1 MCGLTVRYMVERSV
15 GNVMSAKKMF
25 YSMGEVSEMFDVN
38 PSLIRHWESK
48 FDCLRP
54 HKNKKGNRLFSP
66 SDVEK
71 LKQIYHLVKER
82 GMTLE
87 GANKAMKSSR
97 GVLSRDTE
105 LLERLQ
111 RIRAALVEV
120 REELRD
126 GVQDDIVEEAY
137 SVADTVEMPIASDV
151 AVDAERAD
159 IADIDI
165 KDTDTASAETEN
177 VDVVHA
183 GSEGAD
189 EDSVAV
195 AEQEAPDDP
204 AAVADAEVVASP
216 DPEASEAA
224 AAGDRRLRPC
234 RPRAVRAAAR
244 RAMRRRRSYSRST
257 SSRCFSRLGYLAVF
271 GYEDQRCG
279 GCDRGVCTARPA
291 GVVR

>member
-1 MCGLTVRYMVERSV
+1 MMCGLTVRYMVERSV

-151 AVDAERAD
+151 AVDVERAD
-159 IADIDI
+159 KQDAV
-165 KDTDTASAETEN
+165 TDTASAETES
-177 VDVVHA
+177 VDAEHA
-183 GSEGAD
+183 EPESAD

-216 DPEASEAA
+216 DPEVSEAA
-224 AAGDRRLRPC
+224 AAGESEPVRPSVA
-234 RPRAVRAAAR
+234 AVSPKSRT
-244 RAMRRRRSYSRST
+244 RRRKKGDDEEKEL
-257 SSRCFSRLGYLAVF
+257 FPF
-271 GYEDQRCG
+271 YEQSLF
-279 GCDRGVCTARPA
+279 
-291 GVVR
+291 

>member
-1 MCGLTVRYMVERSV
+1 MMCGRTVRYMVERSV

-126 GVQDDIVEEAY
+126 GVQDDIVEEAD
-137 SVADTVEMPIASDV
+137 SVADTVEAPLASDV
-151 AVDAERAD
+151 AVDVERAD
-159 IADIDI
+159 KQDAV
-165 KDTDTASAETEN
+165 TDTASAETEN

-204 AAVADAEVVASP
+204 AAAADAEDVASL

-224 AAGDRRLRPC
+224 AAGESEPVRLSVA
-234 RPRAVRAAAR
+234 AVSPKSRT
-244 RAMRRRRSYSRST
+244 RRRKKGDEEEKEL
-257 SSRCFSRLGYLAVF
+257 FPF
-271 GYEDQRCG
+271 YEQSLF
-279 GCDRGVCTARPA
+279 
-291 GVVR
+291 

>member
-1 MCGLTVRYMVERSV
+1 MMCGLTVRYMVERSV

-126 GVQDDIVEEAY
+126 GVQDDIVEEAD
-137 SVADTVEMPIASDV
+137 SVADTVEAPLASDV

-159 IADIDI
+159 IADI
-165 KDTDTASAETEN
+165 KDTDTASAETES
-177 VDVVHA
+177 VDAEHA
-183 GSEGAD
+183 EPESAD

-204 AAVADAEVVASP
+204 AAAADAEDVASL

-224 AAGDRRLRPC
+224 AAGESEPVRPSVA
-234 RPRAVRAAAR
+234 AVSPKSRT
-244 RAMRRRRSYSRST
+244 RRRKKGDEEEKEL
-257 SSRCFSRLGYLAVF
+257 FPF
-271 GYEDQRCG
+271 YEQSLF
-279 GCDRGVCTARPA
+279 
-291 GVVR
+291 

>member
-1 MCGLTVRYMVERSV
+1 MMCGLTVRYMVERSV

-151 AVDAERAD
+151 AVDVERAD
-159 IADIDI
+159 KQDAV
-165 KDTDTASAETEN
+165 TDTASAETEN
-177 VDVVHA
+177 VDAEHA
-183 GSEGAD
+183 EPESAD

-204 AAVADAEVVASP
+204 AAAADAEDVASL

-224 AAGDRRLRPC
+224 AAGESEPVRPSVA
-234 RPRAVRAAAR
+234 AVSPKSRT
-244 RAMRRRRSYSRST
+244 RRRKKGDDEEKEL
-257 SSRCFSRLGYLAVF
+257 FPF
-271 GYEDQRCG
+271 YEQSLF
-279 GCDRGVCTARPA
+279 
-291 GVVR
+291 

>member
-1 MCGLTVRYMVERSV
+1 MCGRTVRYMVERSV

-82 GMTLE
+82 GMTL
-87 GANKAMKSSR
+87 
-97 GVLSRDTE
+97 TE

-165 KDTDTASAETEN
+165 KDTDTASAETES
-177 VDVVHA
+177 VDAEHA
-183 GSEGAD
+183 EPESAD

-204 AAVADAEVVASP
+204 AAAADAEDVASL

-224 AAGDRRLRPC
+224 SAEEPEAAPVK
-234 RPRAVRAAAR
+234 PSVAAVSPKSRT
-244 RAMRRRRSYSRST
+244 RRRKKGDEEEKEL
-257 SSRCFSRLGYLAVF
+257 FPF
-271 GYEDQRCG
+271 YEQSLF
-279 GCDRGVCTARPA
+279 
-291 GVVR
+291 

>member
-1 MCGLTVRYMVERSV
+1 
-15 GNVMSAKKMF
+15 MSAKKMF

-137 SVADTVEMPIASDV
+137 SVADTVEAPLASDV
-151 AVDAERAD
+151 AVDVERAD
-159 IADIDI
+159 KQDAV
-165 KDTDTASAETEN
+165 TDTASAETES
-177 VDVVHA
+177 VDAEHA
-183 GSEGAD
+183 EPESAD

-216 DPEASEAA
+216 DPEVSEAA
-224 AAGDRRLRPC
+224 AAGESEPVRPSVA
-234 RPRAVRAAAR
+234 AVSPKSRT
-244 RAMRRRRSYSRST
+244 RRRKKGDDEEKEL
-257 SSRCFSRLGYLAVF
+257 FPF
-271 GYEDQRCG
+271 YEQSLF
-279 GCDRGVCTARPA
+279 
-291 GVVR
+291 

>member
-159 IADIDI
+159 IADIADIDI

-195 AEQEAPDDP
+195 AGQETPDDP
-204 AAVADAEVVASP
+204 AAVADVEDVASL

-224 AAGDRRLRPC
+224 AAGESEPVRPSVA
-234 RPRAVRAAAR
+234 AVSPKSRT
-244 RAMRRRRSYSRST
+244 RRRKKGDDEEEKEL
-257 SSRCFSRLGYLAVF
+257 FPF
-271 GYEDQRCG
+271 YEQSLF
-279 GCDRGVCTARPA
+279 
-291 GVVR
+291 

>member
-1 MCGLTVRYMVERSV
+1 
-15 GNVMSAKKMF
+15 MSAKKMF

-54 HKNKKGNRLFSP
+54 YKNKKGNRLFSP

-151 AVDAERAD
+151 AVDVERAD
-159 IADIDI
+159 KQDAV
-165 KDTDTASAETEN
+165 TDTASAETEN

-195 AEQEAPDDP
+195 AGQETPDDP
-204 AAVADAEVVASP
+204 AAVADVEDVASL

-224 AAGDRRLRPC
+224 AAGESEPVRPSVA
-234 RPRAVRAAAR
+234 AVSPKSRT
-244 RAMRRRRSYSRST
+244 RRRKKGDEEEKEL
-257 SSRCFSRLGYLAVF
+257 FPF
-271 GYEDQRCG
+271 YEQSLF
-279 GCDRGVCTARPA
+279 
-291 GVVR
+291 